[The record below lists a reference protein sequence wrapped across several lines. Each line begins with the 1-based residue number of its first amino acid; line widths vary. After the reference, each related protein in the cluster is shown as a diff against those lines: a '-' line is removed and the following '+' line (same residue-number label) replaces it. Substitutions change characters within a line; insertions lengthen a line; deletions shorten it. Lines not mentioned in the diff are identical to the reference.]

1 MKFITVVAFLSLSL
15 LLNLPNYAAYQI
27 NWEKIETPLFK
38 IYYVTA
44 EKNYA
49 EELSVLC
56 HSSYDEL
63 SKKLELVTT
72 NPVTIFLCPSD
83 EIFGKLTG
91 NYIPDWGA
99 GVADPNQSM
108 IVLKSPALTKNPG
121 GLPIL
126 VKHELVHIMVGQ
138 AVKFPGKLPRWF
150 SEGIATLFS
159 YDEHF
164 SSGKSISKALLSDS
178 IIPLDEI
185 DEVLKFHQAKAALAY
200 EESYSFTLFLQ
211 EKFGLPVLV
220 DLIHALN
227 KDLTF
232 EKTFTQVV
240 GADLFELELEWYE
253 FLEKKYRWRFLLD
266 FETFLWIFI
275 FFLFIFVFIAIRL
288 RNRRIMN
295 RWEEEEGVTDSN
307 W

>member
-1 MKFITVVAFLSLSL
+1 LKFITVVVFLSFSL
-15 LLNLPNYAAYQI
+15 LLNLPNYSANQTE
-27 NWEKIETPLFK
+27 WEKIEIPLFQ
-38 IYYVTA
+38 IYYYKA

-49 EELSVLC
+49 EELSILLR
-56 HSSYDEL
+56 SSYEEL
-63 SKKLELVTT
+63 SQKLELAVAS
-72 NPVTIFLCPSD
+72 PVKVFLCASD
-83 EIFGKLTG
+83 EVFGKLTG
-91 NYIPDWGA
+91 NYVPHWGA
-99 GVADPNQSM
+99 GVADPTQSV
-108 IVLKSPALTKNPG
+108 IVLKSPGLTEDRDGFPK
-121 GLPIL
+121 L

-138 AVKFPGKLPRWF
+138 SVKYPRKLPRWF

-211 EKFGLPVLV
+211 EKFGLSALV
-220 DLIHALN
+220 NLIHALN
-227 KDLTF
+227 NDLTF
-232 EKTFTQVV
+232 EKTFTQIF
-240 GADLFELELEWYE
+240 GAGLFELELEWYE

-275 FFLFIFVFIAIRL
+275 LFLFIFVFVAIRL
-288 RNRRIMN
+288 RNRGIMN
-295 RWEEEEGVTDSN
+295 RWEEEEGVANSN
-307 W
+307 R

>member
-1 MKFITVVAFLSLSL
+1 MKFITVVAFLFLSL

-27 NWEKIETPLFK
+27 NWEKIETSLFK
-38 IYYVTA
+38 IYYFRA

-49 EELSVLC
+49 EELSILFR
-56 HSSYDEL
+56 SSHNEL
-63 SKKLELVTT
+63 SRKLRLPITRQFKV
-72 NPVTIFLCPSD
+72 FLCPSD

-99 GVADPNQSM
+99 GVADPSQNV
-108 IVLKSPALTKNPG
+108 IVLKSPALTKDYA
-121 GLPIL
+121 GLPKL

-211 EKFGLPVLV
+211 EKFGLPLLV
-220 DLIHALN
+220 DLIHALS

-275 FFLFIFVFIAIRL
+275 FFLFIFVFVAVRF

-295 RWEEEEGVTDSN
+295 RWEEEERVANSN
-307 W
+307 